1 MIIDR
6 QCLLVSATHAS
17 TPSSS
22 WEGEAPAA
30 PQRATIHVARR
41 LTRRFALPW
50 SRAVRAF
57 RFVLIAATVIAS
69 VVAPHKTSAQDAF
82 ADAVAAYAPGVN
94 GGFNAANLPNI
105 VLGPPHGSGA
115 MQGSFD
121 VLALGIGGAIVLRFD
136 APVICDGPGGDFTV
150 FENAFHSGSPAG
162 PVFAEYGYVA
172 VSQDGEHFTEFP
184 YDASTHVGLA
194 GQTPVLSNP
203 DNDIDPLDPTMSG
216 GDAFDLAAVGL
227 AWAAYVRIT
236 DVGGAIA
243 DPGDLPQFT
252 VAPNAGFD
260 LDAIAAVHAC
270 DPGALPT
277 PTATASATPPSLTA
291 TFTPTATAP
300 APQHDAA
307 VLARR
312 PVRVRVRNGHSSAIK
327 RVRIKVRNMDASGNL
342 AIRLGTIGCPAV
354 TAAIDFDRATAGL
367 QESVGVRA
375 GKAESAIVTLTLEAA
390 AVNTPDLNAPVMCS
404 LALTASADVPGNVDP
419 NPSNDRFDLQLQLL
433 DLNDAP

>member
-1 MIIDR
+1 MSVR
-6 QCLLVSATHAS
+6 SVAAYR
-17 TPSSS
+17 
-22 WEGEAPAA
+22 EGEAPAE

-41 LTRRFALPW
+41 LTRITRRFALPW

-82 ADAVAAYAPGVN
+82 ADAVTAYAPGVN
-94 GGFNAANLPNI
+94 GGFNAADLPNI

-277 PTATASATPPSLTA
+277 PTATGTTVPISATPTRTRAPSMAGDLDRDGSIT
-291 TFTPTATAP
+291 
-300 APQHDAA
+300 DADVRQLIAELFDGDGDTVSA
-307 VLARR
+307 VAGGS
-312 PVRVRVRNGHSSAIK
+312 VVSGVEADVNGDG
-327 RVRIKVRNMDASGNL
+327 RI
-342 AIRLGTIGCPAV
+342 
-354 TAAIDFDRATAGL
+354 TAADLA
-367 QESVGVRA
+367 GVR
-375 GKAESAIVTLTLEAA
+375 GLRE
-390 AVNTPDLNAPVMCS
+390 
-404 LALTASADVPGNVDP
+404 G
-419 NPSNDRFDLQLQLL
+419 Q
-433 DLNDAP
+433 